1 MRALPGGRREA
12 GGDGA
17 CCGVSVTP
25 GHTRVRLAVIVV
37 LFVAKKKKKKKRRDS
52 RGSLS

>member
-37 LFVAKKKKKKKRRDS
+37 LFVAKKKKKEETRFS
-52 RGSLS
+52 G